1 MALVGDLRDV
11 KIEDILRFI
20 KRLSKSGKLVIN
32 GKEHKGEIYFA
43 KGMIIGA
50 KKESQEV
57 SKDNLKEVVF
67 MLLKQNEGNFS
78 LEPTDGPEKK
88 IDFIDPD
95 DIVMEL

>member
-1 MALVGDLRDV
+1 
-11 KIEDILRFI
+11 
-20 KRLSKSGKLVIN
+20 
-32 GKEHKGEIYFA
+32 
-43 KGMIIGA
+43 
-50 KKESQEV
+50 
-57 SKDNLKEVVF
+57 